1 MSADYETTLTITTAG
16 SDHGRDGKA
25 GGGVAL
31 LDTVR
36 RLILDELQSAAGQ
49 PPPDCETGHID
60 GAGYAIISTERAH
73 PRAAGYSVRLEVR
86 LCTAAGDDSAGHGIG
101 DHDNDNGNSDD
112 RLAAQI
118 RTRFISA
125 DGYEPPDLPAGPPN
139 LLTVLL
145 ESRPCLIGAMA
156 INGKPVTVAA
166 DNAGWL
172 ASEQIL
178 HPARTLPIL
187 LISEGNYGRTAVE
200 PEDAQRILNGV
211 AQVARLT
218 PSGEAELRKVTGGRL
233 SCYNGAARI
242 LWPGCSYNQNGPG
255 PGQSFYWPDEV
266 AAAGF
271 LLRRQ
276 QEILQRTAEIGNDD
290 FERAFNAARVAVI
303 LERNRQLE
311 AASERDP
318 GSTAAIAG
326 AGTDT
331 DAGPELRRELRK
343 EQMRHNEARRQWK
356 SAMASVSRLEQ
367 ELAAAQ
373 TRADR
378 LEQEAAAAQSDAAGD
393 RENNSRRLREGNAR
407 LRRQVADKEII
418 IAHLND
424 ENQRYR
430 QGERQRQ
437 MMTADG
443 VISIAGAHPGNVTAL
458 NHAINLCRDP
468 LRGYIIGRLRERYGG
483 NLRDVLGR
491 SVEFRYDRHHRAA
504 TEPAAAIDVGD
515 FESVVADNSA
525 CFADSAA
532 LARQL
537 REVRSIRNR
546 AAHPPPGGLAYDYT
560 VDGLREIAK
569 ALDLINDGFARRE
582 VAALAETVRQESGQE
597 YPQTVSEPRL

>member
-1 MSADYETTLTITTAG
+1 MSADYETTLTITTGG

-25 GGGVAL
+25 GGGGVAL
-31 LDTVR
+31 LDAVR

-60 GAGYAIISTERAH
+60 GAGYAIISAERAH

-125 DGYEPPDLPAGPPN
+125 DGCEPPDLPAGPPN

-145 ESRPCLIGAMA
+145 ESRPCLIGTTA
-156 INGKPVTVAA
+156 INGKPVMAAA

-218 PSGEAELRKVTGGRL
+218 PAGEAELRKVIGGRL

-311 AASERDP
+311 AASEREP

-326 AGTDT
+326 VGTDT

-378 LEQEAAAAQSDAAGD
+378 LEQEAATAQSDAAGD
-393 RENNSRRLREGNAR
+393 GENNGRRLREANAR
-407 LRRQVADKEII
+407 LRRQVKDKEII

-430 QGERQRQ
+430 QEERQRQ
-437 MMTADG
+437 LMTADG

-468 LRGYIIGRLRERYGG
+468 LRSYIIGRLRERYGG

-515 FESVVADNSA
+515 FESVVMDNSA

-537 REVRSIRNR
+537 REVRHIRNR

-597 YPQTVSEPRL
+597 YPQTVSEP